1 MRGIDNVRKSSG
13 EWENHLIDEFLA
25 GRLTR
30 RELLRRGAVLGM
42 SLPILSFIASCG
54 GASTG
59 SNSSPGTGQPK
70 SGGKI
75 VVGSIAPGE
84 KLDPLFASSHAAQV
98 IFGSVGDFLAWSN
111 ENLELEPRIAESWK
125 PNADSSVWTFQIR
138 QGIKFHDGSQLTAK
152 DVAASFNRLS
162 DPAMKSNSLSAFKG
176 VLDASGVSA
185 TGDYTVQFQLKGP
198 NGNFPYLVSSDNYNA
213 IVQPAQQPA
222 DWERTFIGTGPWKLS
237 NYQPNVSLTLSRNSN
252 YWRQP
257 AFADSLEIR
266 FFDGVSSEIIAIQAG
281 DVQVAM
287 NLPATSQ
294 IDAVVRDPNIRL
306 IETRSAQHPEIH
318 MLTDKEPFN
327 DKRVRKALALALNRQ
342 ELVSGLINKRGDL
355 GNDNPFAPVY
365 PSTYKDVSQ
374 RQQDIQQAKQLLSA
388 AGKSNG
394 ISFTVYTPKVDEMP
408 DLVVLLQN
416 AAKAIGMNLTPQVV
430 EEAKYYDQ
438 YWLGNPISATKY
450 LHRGVPNVYLTAT
463 LTTNGP
469 WNAGHY
475 SNPDYDAA
483 VKEYVG
489 SSDLQAQLAASKK
502 IQTILLDD
510 VPVVI
515 PYFTHSLV
523 AARNAIVGTI
533 RTTATTQLD
542 VTRAGFAG

>member
-1 MRGIDNVRKSSG
+1 MREIDTVRRSSS
-13 EWENHLIDEFLA
+13 ERENHVIDEYLA

-30 RELLRRGAVLGM
+30 RQLLRIGTVLGM
-42 SLPILSFIASCG
+42 SLPVLSFIAACVGAPG
-54 GASTG
+54 GSST
-59 SNSSPGTGQPK
+59 GTGQPK

-84 KLDPLFASSHAAQV
+84 KLDPLFANSHGAQV

-111 ENLELEPRIAESWK
+111 ENLVLEPRIAESWK
-125 PNADSSVWTFQIR
+125 ANADASVWTFQIR
-138 QGIKFHDGSQLTAK
+138 QGVKFHDGSALTAK
-152 DVAASFNRLS
+152 DVAATFQRLS
-162 DPAMKSNSLSAFKG
+162 DPAMKSNALSAFKG

-185 TGDYTVQFQLKGP
+185 AGDYSVQFQLKAP

-213 IVQPAQQPA
+213 ILQPAQQPA

-237 NYQPNVSLTLSRNSN
+237 SYQPNVSLALTRNSS

-266 FFDGVSSEIIAIQAG
+266 FFNNIQSQIIGLQAG
-281 DVQVAM
+281 DIHVAM

-294 IDAVVRDPNIRL
+294 IDAVVRDSTLRL
-306 IETRSAQHPEIH
+306 LEVRSAQHPEIH
-318 MLTDKEPFN
+318 MLTDQAPFN
-327 DKRVRKALALALNRQ
+327 DKRVRKAMSLALNRP
-342 ELVSGLINKRGDL
+342 ELVAGLINKRGDL
-355 GNDNPFAPVY
+355 GNDHPFAPVY
-365 PSTYKDVSQ
+365 PSTYKDAPQ
-374 RQQDIQQAKQLLSA
+374 QHQDIQQAKQLLSA
-388 AGKSNG
+388 AGKSSG
-394 ISFTVYTPKVDEMP
+394 ISFTVYAPQVDEMP
-408 DLVVLLQN
+408 DLLVLLQN
-416 AAKAIGMNLTPQVV
+416 AAQAIGINLTPQVV

-438 YWLGNPISATKY
+438 YWLGTPIGVTKY

-463 LTTNGP
+463 LTTSGT

-483 VKEYVG
+483 VKDYVG
-489 SSDLQAQLAASKK
+489 SSDLQAQQAAAKK
-502 IQTILLDD
+502 IETILLDD

-523 AARNAIVGTI
+523 AARKELVGTI

-542 VTRAGFAG
+542 VSGAGFAK